1 VPKLTKTVVERLEVR
16 SKDYILFDGSLPGFG
31 CRVMPSG
38 KRFFLIQY
46 RRNGRTRRVAL
57 GQFGPTTAEV
67 ARQQALRLL
76 GQVKGAGADPAADR
90 NLDRQSATVTDLGKR
105 FLEQHV
111 AVRCKRSTQA
121 EYRRAVELFITPFF
135 KAQRVRAVNSADVA
149 DFHGSLSKIPYQA
162 NRALGVLR
170 KMMNLAE
177 VWGLRDKH
185 SNPCED
191 IEKYPELKRERFL
204 SKGELKALGEAL
216 TAYETTGQESFYAV
230 AAFRLLLLT
239 GCRLGEI
246 QTLKWSYVEFETG
259 ELRLPDSKTGA
270 KVVHLGASAVNTL
283 RAITR
288 QRDNPHVIPGKKAGS
303 YLTDLQRPWRKIRE
317 AAGLDD
323 VRIHDLRHTFAS
335 GGVALGEGLPM
346 IGKLLGHTQVQTTA
360 RYAHLASD
368 PVKAAATKIADSLA
382 AALDPPSASGAN
394 SNAKPELNAGG
405 STGEPA
411 ASLSTL
417 RQALDLIVENPAL
430 NGGAPTFRGT
440 RVPVAMIV
448 DLLDDCGALADLRQ
462 DFPRLTDE
470 MIGAARAYARMLA
483 A

>member
-1 VPKLTKTVVERLEVR
+1 MPKLTKSVVEHLEVR
-16 SKDYILFDGSLPGFG
+16 SKDYILFDASLPGFG

-57 GQFGPTTAEV
+57 GQFGPTTAEI

-90 NLDRQSATVTDLGKR
+90 DLDRQSTTITDLGKR

-111 AVRCKRSTQA
+111 AVRCKRSTQS

-135 KAQRVRAVNSADVA
+135 KTQRVRGVNSADVA
-149 DFHGSLSKIPYQA
+149 DFHSSLSKIPYQA

-191 IEKYPELKRERFL
+191 IEKYPEVKRERFL

-216 TAYETTGQESFYAV
+216 TAYETTGRESLYAV

-246 QTLKWSYVEFETG
+246 QTLKWSYVELDAG

-270 KVVHLGASAVNTL
+270 KVVHLGASAVTIL
-283 RAITR
+283 RGIPR
-288 QRDNPHVIPGKKAGS
+288 LPDNPHVIAGKKPGS

-317 AAGLDD
+317 TAGLDD

-382 AALDPPSASGAN
+382 AALHPPSDSGAN
-394 SNAKPELNAGG
+394 SNSKADGAIGPTTPPP
-405 STGEPA
+405 S
-411 ASLSTL
+411 ASLSRL
-417 RQALDLIVENPAL
+417 RAALDLIVEDPGL

-440 RVPVAMIV
+440 RVPVSMIV
-448 DLLDDCGALADLRQ
+448 ELLDDGAALADLRQ
-462 DFPRLTDE
+462 DFPRLTDN
-470 MIGAARAYARMLA
+470 MIEAARAYARMLA